1 MLYSSSFDPFRDPR
15 MFGPLLFTVCF
26 GSDSYFRSLELS
38 LKSIAT
44 YGAFDGPYLI
54 LTDRDG
60 LAPARSAAR
69 ALPAARVIDIDR
81 PNPAT
86 RFLIAHTIGTCDR
99 PTLYLDVDIV
109 VTAPLEPILRRF
121 VDDETHLL
129 LLNRRFLP
137 DLARSAGLQHA

>member
-86 RFLIAHTIGTCDR
+86 RFSDR
-99 PTLYLDVDIV
+99 PYDRYMRQADALSGCRY
-109 VTAPLEPILRRF
+109 RR
-121 VDDETHLL
+121 D
-129 LLNRRFLP
+129 R
-137 DLARSAGLQHA
+137 AAGADP